1 MRKFYRN
8 LEQIDFVDPFALF
21 ELINDRYVL
30 IDDDRYLFIF
40 KEGNENMFIPVELS
54 SDEIALLK

>member
-1 MRKFYRN
+1 MRNFYRN

-30 IDDDRYLFIF
+30 IDEDRYLFVF
-40 KEGNENMFIPVELS
+40 KEGNENMFVPVKLS
-54 SDEIALLK
+54 REEIALLK